1 MLLFPKGRI
10 ERGKGVKN
18 LNEKKLVGEKAVEF
32 IKDGMV
38 VGLGTGSTVY
48 YTIMKLGQLVKEGL
62 SIQGIP
68 TSVQTEELAKKLG
81 IPLASFKEIEQID
94 VAIDGADE
102 VDSNLDLIKGGGGAL
117 LREKIIAKAAK
128 KFIVVATP
136 SKMVEKLGAFPLP
149 VEVVPFGAEWTA
161 KHLQEL
167 RGEPTLRQINGKP
180 YQTDNGNYI
189 FDCVF
194 PNITQIHKLEE
205 SLNKIPGVIENG
217 LFIGMADLVISLDG
231 KSQPIFLR
239 RGGK

>member
-1 MLLFPKGRI
+1 M
-10 ERGKGVKN
+10 
-18 LNEKKLVGEKAVEF
+18 NEKQLVGEKAVEF

-68 TSVQTEELAKKLG
+68 TSIQTEELAKKLG

-194 PNITQIHKLEE
+194 PNITQIHELDE

>member
-1 MLLFPKGRI
+1 
-10 ERGKGVKN
+10 VKN

-48 YTIMKLGQLVKEGL
+48 YTILKLGQLVKEGL

-68 TSVQTEELAKKLG
+68 TSIRTAELAKKLG
-81 IPLASFKEIEQID
+81 IPLASFQEIEQID
-94 VAIDGADE
+94 IAIDGADE
-102 VDSNLDLIKGGGGAL
+102 VDSNLYLIKGGGGAL
-117 LREKIIAKAAK
+117 LREKIIAKAAQ

-136 SKMVEKLGAFPLP
+136 AKMSKKLGSFPLP
-149 VEVVPFGAEWTA
+149 VEVMPFGAEWTA
-161 KHLQEL
+161 KHIREL
-167 RGEPTLRQINGKP
+167 GGKLSLRKVNGTP
-180 YQTDNGNYI
+180 YLTDNGNYI

-194 PNITQIHKLEE
+194 PNLTQPNELEG

-217 LFIGMADLVISLDG
+217 LFIGMADLLISLDG
-231 KSQPIFLR
+231 KNESIFLK